1 MSMDITLNFTKIL
14 EQAGL
19 CVVLVVAPASA
30 GPQSSVQ
37 SESASTLS
45 AGDRKFLNEAAD
57 GSMAEVELGKLAL
70 QKAADAGVK
79 KFGQRMLE
87 DHSKAND
94 ELRQLAAGKGVD
106 LPQAPSAKNRDLKRR
121 LASLR
126 GTAFDK
132 AYMSD
137 MVADHKEDVAA
148 FQRESNW
155 GRDPQVK
162 SFATQ
167 TLPTLRDHLKHAQ
180 EISPKTTSALGGTVQ
195 NASGKPSPS
204 KLASTKSSGGKTGSL
219 LR

>member
-1 MSMDITLNFTKIL
+1 MSRDITLNFTKIL

-19 CVVLVVAPASA
+19 CVVLVVAPAVA
-30 GPQSSVQ
+30 GPQSNVP

-57 GSMAEVELGKLAL
+57 GGMAEVELGKLAL

-79 KFGQRMLE
+79 KFGQQMVD

-106 LPQAPSAKNRDLKRR
+106 LPRAPSAKNRDLKRR
-121 LASLR
+121 LADLR
-126 GTAFDK
+126 GTSFDK
-132 AYMSD
+132 AYMID

-155 GRDPQVK
+155 ARDPQVK

-180 EISPKTTSALGGTVQ
+180 EISAKTTSALGGTIQ

-204 KLASTKSSGGKTGSL
+204 KLASTKSNGAKTGSL
-219 LR
+219 LH

>member
-1 MSMDITLNFTKIL
+1 MSMDIALNFTKIL

-19 CVVLVVAPASA
+19 CVVLVVAPAVA
-30 GPQSSVQ
+30 GPQSDVP

-57 GSMAEVELGKLAL
+57 GGMAEVELGKLAL

-79 KFGQRMLE
+79 KFGQRMVDE
-87 DHSKAND
+87 RGKASD
-94 ELRQLAAGKGVD
+94 VLRQLAAGKGVD

-121 LASLR
+121 LASLS
-126 GTAFDK
+126 GTSFDK
-132 AYMSD
+132 AYMTD
-137 MVADHKEDVAA
+137 MVADHIEDVAA

-155 GRDPQVK
+155 ARDPQVK

-180 EISPKTTSALGGTVQ
+180 EISPKTTSALAGTVQ